1 MVPTKSPDLKG
12 QIRQANGTSSGTEM
26 HLFRLY
32 LADQTINSIRA
43 KTNLKFICQEYLQ
56 GHYQIEEVDILQE
69 PLRCLSDGVLMTPM
83 LIRLSP
89 LPVLTILGDL
99 SDTMSILLALG
110 LESGVK

>member
-1 MVPTKSPDLKG
+1 
-12 QIRQANGTSSGTEM
+12 M